1 MSSQPPS
8 SGSRTLYATI
18 GDTGHAAC
26 VVSSLLFAGAVV
38 LYAGGDDSESKTRN
52 LLFDAQWKYD
62 GFCVA
67 KKDKPYWTSH
77 DICLYVDVA
86 MALLLFLCYQLLRT
100 TPGLEGAN
108 KYIVANVFGMVAH
121 GIGHGGIAKGMRE
134 HSGDSDTAYAD
145 MSRNLLVRIQEDPLL
160 DVAVYNLPFILFWVG
175 LIWASMPQSQAAMIV
190 TMSILAQLGQT
201 QVSPRFAFT
210 YVQTVLLLCFSL
222 NQTILDASE
231 KNFAY
236 ALHPVL
242 VAFPT
247 IVVGWIE
254 STMCTAFVQR
264 VFYGHVI
271 YDGYIALSINVW
283 YLMCYLHARR
293 TQART
298 GKEKNA

>member
-1 MSSQPPS
+1 MPSQPPS
-8 SGSRTLYATI
+8 SSSRTLYATV
-18 GDTGHAAC
+18 GDIGHA
-26 VVSSLLFAGAVV
+26 VSAVSALVFAGAVI
-38 LYAGGDDSESKTRN
+38 LYAGDDDPRSKTKS
-52 LLFDAQWKYD
+52 LLFDSQWKYD

-67 KKDKPYWTSH
+67 ERDKPYWTSH
-77 DICLYVDVA
+77 DVCLYVDLA
-86 MALLLFLCYQLLRT
+86 MALLLFLCYQMLGA
-100 TPGLEGAN
+100 TPGLKGAN

-121 GIGHGGIAKGMRE
+121 GIGHGGIAKVMRE
-134 HSGDSDTAYAD
+134 HSGDSDRAYAD
-145 MSRNLLVRIQEDPLL
+145 VSRNLLVRIQEDPLL
-160 DVAVYNLPFILFWVG
+160 DVAVYDLPFILFWLG
-175 LIWASMPQSQAAMIV
+175 LIWASMPQSKAATIAAI
-190 TMSILAQLGQT
+190 SILALLGQT
-201 QVSPRFAFT
+201 QVSPRFGFT

-271 YDGYIALSINVW
+271 YDGYIAISINVW
-283 YLMCYLHARR
+283 YLMCYLHARG
-293 TQART
+293 TQTRA